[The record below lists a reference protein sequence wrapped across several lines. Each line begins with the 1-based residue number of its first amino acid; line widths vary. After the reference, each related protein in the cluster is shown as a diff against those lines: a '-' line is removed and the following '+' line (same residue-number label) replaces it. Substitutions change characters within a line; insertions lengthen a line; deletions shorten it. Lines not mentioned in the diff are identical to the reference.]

1 MTLDN
6 ASLDGSDD
14 GTRQKFKRGHSGVN
28 QLGGLFVNGRP
39 LPDSTRQRIIELA
52 HSGARP
58 CDISRI
64 LQVSNGCVSKILC
77 RYYETGSIRP
87 KAIGGSKPRVATNMV
102 VLKIAHYKRECPSI
116 FAWEIRDRLLQEG
129 VCTPENIPSV
139 SSINRVLRNVCGETQ
154 LQGSVSSRSTDSLNG
169 GIRPCL
175 TTSSPAKSESAV
187 RSAIAI
193 NFAQQ
198 QQVQQQHMPTMPTAN
213 FAQNIAPF
221 TLFSQH
227 SLNSPSHLLHRDTR
241 GFGNM
246 NAARQLYPW
255 SLTAHRGSAGVD
267 TIGTPSERISHP
279 FPPSHP
285 AAFAAAAVAAAH
297 TQHQTQAMHSQG
309 GYHDPGMISSP
320 PTPMNGHM
328 QSNVYDTFSNLLH
341 PAAWSSWY
349 TTPGQTS
356 PTFMYNNCDL
366 GATVEQSVSS
376 SATPYPD
383 YNVLLGC
390 SVPTKSTN
398 SNGPVQYNTTTDS
411 FNEES
416 GSNTLSCLDFFSGDQ
431 MHKRPRQLHSTSVN
445 KQTYYLD
452 ENRASRPAN
461 GFSSKMSGGADQHK
475 HTSFNAGHL
484 FSQSFKGLD
493 VISTDSTQKLR
504 QLVASLT
511 EDNVFKN
518 LKSDRDRAPA
528 LDHDRTWKRDPRTSD
543 RPGSNSTNIDALRN
557 TVTSENSFQE
567 LHKENRKHHP
577 ISPRMAT
584 YTVENYVNDCSS
596 TEVLNANDRWERAPV
611 NITSGGTD
619 SHSFTRESS
628 GVLNRVAAV
637 TDEAGDKSSTTSSR
651 EDSENMHL
659 KTQPTGSSAVSEEI
673 KKIQRNRTAFT
684 PGQLEVLEEEF
695 ERTHYPDLVTRDQLA
710 ESMLLPESRI
720 QVWFSNRRA
729 KWRREN
735 KERHKLCSSPNSAQS
750 MGNLSAKLPDAVSPS
765 ERLNS
770 PVEFLAHPLT
780 PLQCRWNG
788 TEVNYETESSTTSTT
803 APKAESRHY
812 RWSSNSRMA
821 HETAIHSAPRTVYS
835 NEPAMRAH
843 NSCVSG
849 VRDGSYRKSDDEF
862 QRATSNSDSSVAHL
876 PEHTDPTSM
885 CSFAVPS
892 DLHTAPVSNPVE
904 DVLQAPNTD
913 QTRMC
918 TDASVVV
925 PNYKAIMESFHIS
938 RIKYESSE
946 KTAASENSPL
956 SSRFDSQMVAQSGDP
971 SAYGSRAL
979 VHSIEANLTPV
990 SYSQRTQSTDQH
1002 QRVWPLLNE
1011 RVCLYGAYAT
1021 QHSTWFPT
1029 ACPQRTTLSI
1039 DSHIA
1044 SSPVEVEDQ
1053 PPNLPQIK
1061 ETASTEAA
1069 ITWTQYRGSNALSI
1083 EANGRSDGRSDTLS
1097 VCAANSST
1105 FETDLQ
1111 THLTANLEPSNLG
1124 HQHTTVNS
1132 AAAAYGEFP
1141 RFLR

>member
-543 RPGSNSTNIDALRN
+543 RPGSNSTNID
-557 TVTSENSFQE
+557 
-567 LHKENRKHHP
+567 
-577 ISPRMAT
+577 
-584 YTVENYVNDCSS
+584 
-596 TEVLNANDRWERAPV
+596 
-611 NITSGGTD
+611 
-619 SHSFTRESS
+619 
-628 GVLNRVAAV
+628 
-637 TDEAGDKSSTTSSR
+637 
-651 EDSENMHL
+651 
-659 KTQPTGSSAVSEEI
+659 
-673 KKIQRNRTAFT
+673 
-684 PGQLEVLEEEF
+684 EF